1 MRGVKGP
8 FLLRRMASAWPLL
21 GAFMVTV
28 LIAAALLAALA
39 SFNAQVLP
47 QAARRQ
53 LTAASDQTGI
63 VVTGPV
69 DAAIAAADQPA
80 VRDALAAAFGPVPY
94 HLDGALWSNPL
105 GLSRAAGS
113 RVIRLAQAAAPAQ
126 VRQHATLLSGVW
138 PGRPQP
144 GQPVP
149 AAVPAVAA
157 SQLGL
162 KPGDVV
168 AVRDRDNGRRAALR
182 VTGVFALRDPS
193 STYWGLDIVDTSG
206 ISTAPGFTTYGP
218 FVVSPAAFS
227 ARPGGLTVG
236 EASWAAALEAAR
248 IQAGQ
253 IGRLGARITRESAY
267 LQNTNRLG
275 GLQVSSGLPALL
287 AGLSRSLAV
296 ARSLLVISA
305 LQLLLL
311 AAAALILVSRLLTSH
326 RTAENALL
334 SSRGATG
341 WQLAGITL
349 TETLVLAAVAAAAG
363 AVAGTRLAARL
374 GRAGALRPTH
384 LPGPPH
390 GLALSGFPASVWL
403 AVALMLVLCLVIAAW
418 PALRPAAPGSVAV
431 RRGRQATVAGIA
443 RSGADVAL
451 IVLALI
457 ALRELRS
464 YSSVARLPTGG
475 LGLDPVLTAA
485 PALALAAASL
495 VLLRLLPVAAR
506 LLERLTARGRR
517 LGGALASWE
526 ISRRTVTQSGPV
538 LLAVLAVATG
548 TLTLAQYQSWRQSAH
563 DQAAFAAGAGVRVD
577 TAGPLSLAGAGA
589 LSHARGVTA
598 AMPVSSQQAGPRGTL
613 LAIDAARAGATALLR
628 PDLSAVPA
636 ARLWRR
642 LAPPAPAGLA
652 LPGRP
657 ARLAVTARLQAGGSD
672 GPRRLTTTMWVQG
685 ADGVAY
691 ALPAGALPADGRDH
705 VLTVPISGSASYPL
719 RLLGLS
725 LSYSM
730 PPPGQQEKKN
740 EGVPLSTLTISGLAL
755 GSGAAETTSGQAL
768 SGWQDSVS
776 APGLSSLGP
785 LVHDLKP
792 GVTSWKPSAGGGQV
806 LTFEAGYA
814 PAATPQNPAGY
825 AGTLLLAARP
835 PATVVAGLATRRFL
849 ADNHLHQ
856 GATVAVPVAG
866 TIVDVRIAAVITAFP
881 TAPGSALIV
890 GQGPVQALLA
900 SQGAGPLPVTQ
911 WWLATRHGA
920 VPPGM
925 PAGSSVVVR
934 SRLLATLLDNSL
946 TAAPLLEGLAI
957 AGAAALL
964 AGLGFSAGVA
974 ASVRERRGQS
984 ALLAALG
991 YPRRAEAAGL
1001 CLEELMLTAPAALAG
1016 LGVGV
1021 GLAHLIVP
1029 AITLTADATAPVP
1042 AVLVQTPLAWAV
1054 SLALVVIVTPVAV
1067 AAVALVRRPDPA
1079 AELRAAET

>member
-8 FLLRRMASAWPLL
+8 FLLRRMASAWLLL

-47 QAARRQ
+47 QVARRQ
-53 LTAASDQTGI
+53 LTVASDQTGI

-126 VRQHATLLSGVW
+126 VRQHATLLSGAW
-138 PGRPQP
+138 PGRPEP

-168 AVRDRDNGRRAALR
+168 AVRDRDNGRRSTLR

-193 STYWGLDIVDTSG
+193 ATYWGLDIVDTSG

-236 EASWAAALEAAR
+236 EASWAAALDAAR

-275 GLQVSSGLPALL
+275 GLQVSSGLPAVL

-363 AVAGTRLAARL
+363 AVAGTRLAALL
-374 GRAGALRPTH
+374 GRAGALRADR
-384 LPGPPH
+384 
-390 GLALSGFPASVWL
+390 LALSGFPASVWL

-495 VLLRLLPVAAR
+495 VLLRLLPVVAR

-526 ISRRTVTQSGPV
+526 ISRRAVTQSGPV

-563 DQAAFAAGAGVRVD
+563 DQAAFAAGADVRVD

-589 LSHARGVTA
+589 LSHTRGVTA

-642 LAPPAPAGLA
+642 LAPPSPAGLA

-657 ARLAVTARLQAGGSD
+657 ARLAVTARLQPGGSD

-691 ALPAGALPADGRDH
+691 ALPAGSLPADGRDH
-705 VLTVPISGSASYPL
+705 VLSVSIASSASYPL

-725 LSYSM
+725 ATYSM
-730 PPPGQQEKKN
+730 PPPPGKQKKK
-740 EGVPLSTLTISGLAL
+740 EQGVPLSTLTISRLAL
-755 GSGAAETTSGQAL
+755 GSAAAQTTSGQAL

-776 APGLSSLGP
+776 APGLASLGP
-785 LVHDLKP
+785 LAHDLKP
-792 GVTSWKPSAGGGQV
+792 GVTSWKPSASGAQA
-806 LTFEAGYA
+806 LTFQAGYA
-814 PAATPQNPAGY
+814 PGATTQNPAGY
-825 AGTLLLAARP
+825 AATLLLAARP
-835 PATVVAGLATRRFL
+835 PATVLAGVATRRFL
-849 ADNHLHQ
+849 AANHLHL
-856 GATVAVPVAG
+856 GSTVAVPVAG
-866 TIVDVRIAAVITAFP
+866 TIADVRIAAVITAFP

-920 VPPGM
+920 VPPGL

-974 ASVRERRGQS
+974 ASVRERRAQS

-1001 CLEELMLTAPAALAG
+1001 CLEELMLTGPAALAG

-1054 SLALVVIVTPVAV
+1054 LLALVVIVTPVAV

-1079 AELRAAET
+1079 AELRAAES

>member
-1 MRGVKGP
+1 
-8 FLLRRMASAWPLL
+8 MASAWLLL
-21 GAFMVTV
+21 GAFTVTV

-47 QAARRQ
+47 QVARRQ
-53 LTAASDQTGI
+53 LTAASGQTGI
-63 VVTGPV
+63 VVTGAV

-80 VRDALAAAFGPVPY
+80 VRSALAAAFGAAPY

-105 GLSRAAGS
+105 GLPRAAGS
-113 RVIRLAQAAAPAQ
+113 RVIRLTQAAAPDQ
-126 VRQHATLLSGVW
+126 VRQHATLLSGAW
-138 PGRPQP
+138 PGLARP

-149 AAVPAVAA
+149 TAIPAVAA

-162 KPGDVV
+162 KPGDKI
-168 AVRDRDNGRRAALR
+168 AVRDRDNGRRSTFL

-218 FVVSPAAFS
+218 FVVSPAAFG
-227 ARPGGLTVG
+227 ARPGSLTVG
-236 EASWAAALEAAR
+236 EASWAAALRASR

-253 IGRLGARITRESAY
+253 IASLGARITRESAF
-267 LQNTNRLG
+267 LQNTTRLG

-287 AGLSRSLAV
+287 AGLNRSLAV

-311 AAAALILVSRLLTSH
+311 AAAALVLVSRLLTSH

-363 AVAGTRLAARL
+363 AVAGARLAALL
-374 GRAGALRPTH
+374 GRAGALRADRLT
-384 LPGPPH
+384 
-390 GLALSGFPASVWL
+390 LSGFPASVWL

-418 PALRPAAPGSVAV
+418 PGLRAATPGAVAV
-431 RRGRQATVAGIA
+431 RRGRQAAVAGIA

-457 ALRELRS
+457 AVRELRS
-464 YSSVARLPTGG
+464 YSSVARLPTGR

-495 VLLRLLPVAAR
+495 VLLRLLPVVAR

-526 ISRRTVTQSGPV
+526 ISRRAVTQSGPV

-563 DQAAFAAGAGVRVD
+563 DQAAFAAGADVRVD

-598 AMPVSSQQAGPRGTL
+598 AMPVSSQQAGSRGTL
-613 LAIDAARAGATALLR
+613 LAIDAGRAGVTALLR
-628 PDLSAVPA
+628 PDLSPVPA
-636 ARLWRR
+636 AQLWRR
-642 LAPPAPAGLA
+642 LAPTAPAGLA

-657 ARLAVTARLQAGGSD
+657 ARLAVTARLDNGGPD
-672 GPRRLTTTMWVQG
+672 GPARLITTLWLQG

-705 VLTVPISGSASYPL
+705 VLTVPVASSASYPL

-725 LSYSM
+725 ATYSM
-730 PPPGQQEKKN
+730 PPPPGQQKK
-740 EGVPLSTLTISGLAL
+740 GQRVQGAPLSTLTISRLAL
-755 GSGAAETTSGQAL
+755 GSAAAQTTSGQTTSGQATSGQVL

-776 APGLSSLGP
+776 APGLASLGP
-785 LVHDLKP
+785 LAHDLKP

-835 PATVVAGLATRRFL
+835 PATVVAGLATRGFV

-856 GATVAVPVAG
+856 GSTVAVPIAG

-890 GQGPVQALLA
+890 DQGSVQALLA
-900 SQGAGPLPVTQ
+900 SQGAGPLPVSQ

-920 VPPGM
+920 VPPGL

-957 AGAAALL
+957 ACAAALL

-1016 LGVGV
+1016 LGVGA

-1029 AITLTADATAPVP
+1029 AITLTPDATAPVP
-1042 AVLVQTPLAWAV
+1042 AVLVRTPLAWAAL
-1054 SLALVVIVTPVAV
+1054 LALVVIVTPVAV
-1067 AAVALVRRPDPA
+1067 AAVALLRRPDPA
-1079 AELRAAET
+1079 AELRAAEA